1 MHAKTVGALAL
12 SLAALSGSMAAHAA
26 SETLTYTSADF
37 TSTYGNVA
45 PNSDFTVTL
54 TLDTALGVGR
64 TSSYTSS
71 DLSNVVFT
79 TVQGGSTDVQS
90 FTSSQLQGSDFF
102 FTTNA
107 LGQITGWDFTAGLLS
122 PTGFSTPSNNSMAVP
137 YEIMFHSCSNESC
150 TSGNYNSQN
159 YGATGDWYDYKPSSS
174 TAADACTYN
183 PANGCG
189 TTGGSATAV
198 GKWTVAP
205 EVNAANAGTALTLLF
220 GALAVLIGRR
230 RATLA
235 AAN

>member
-1 MHAKTVGALAL
+1 
-12 SLAALSGSMAAHAA
+12 MAAHAA

-54 TLDTALGVGR
+54 TLDTALGVSR

-107 LGQITGWDFTAGLLS
+107 SGQITGWDFTAGLLS
-122 PTGFSTPSNNSMAVP
+122 PTGFSTPSNNS
-137 YEIMFHSCSNESC
+137 SNESC

-205 EVNAANAGTALTLLF
+205 EVNAANAGTGLTLLF